1 MLSLDSPRWKELR
14 HAYGAAIDTP
24 RLLQQLYS
32 YPSSEGESEPWFT
45 LWSSLAHQGDVYSAS
60 FAAVPY
66 IVDAVSKGPE
76 KACFDYFQFPAWVE
90 ICRNNNNVTVPADL
104 LPAYT
109 EALRRLP
116 TLLATAASREWD
128 EGFARVLS
136 QLLQQQRERIRWRR
150 RCWSYRP
157 ISLPISRSGSMNDNP
172 PNTALQSTTETA
184 ARSRRA

>member
-1 MLSLDSPRWKELR
+1 MLSLDSPRWKELG

-60 FAAVPY
+60 FSAVPY
-66 IVDAVSKGPE
+66 VVDALSKGPE
-76 KACFDYFQFPAWVE
+76 KASFDYFQFPAWVE
-90 ICRNNNNVTVPADL
+90 ICRNNNNVMVPAGL

-116 TLLATAASREWD
+116 TLVATAASREWD
-128 EGFARVLS
+128 EGFARCALAAIAAAKGAHSLAEAVLELS
-136 QLLQQQRERIRWRR
+136 PDVLADFTEWLNER
-150 RCWSYRP
+150 
-157 ISLPISRSGSMNDNP
+157 
-172 PNTALQSTTETA
+172 
-184 ARSRRA
+184 